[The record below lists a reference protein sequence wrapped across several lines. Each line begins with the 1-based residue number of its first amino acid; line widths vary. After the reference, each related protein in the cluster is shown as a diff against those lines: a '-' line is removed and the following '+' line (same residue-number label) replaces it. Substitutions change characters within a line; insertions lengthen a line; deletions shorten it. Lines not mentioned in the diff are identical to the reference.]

1 MKQTNI
7 HFQTTHCLTLLFL
20 SIFMFSFSFNVD
32 AQLLRKNKKNKEK
45 TEISSGDKNLDQ
57 KDSEKKTNPSTKPQL
72 ESSKQKPS
80 TNSGIKEKPQ
90 EKTLVE
96 NTEKGSDNNEGKY
109 KPIVETFPNGKVDWT
124 DQYVEAKGMSVI
136 DNERFKNPAQAK
148 LMARRGAIVD
158 AQRNL
163 LEIVKGVRVVS
174 ETKVVDM
181 MTESDYILT
190 QIDGVLK
197 NAEMIGEAVE
207 KEGIIEVRMRVPIYK
222 QEGLASALHPK
233 VGEKGQKTSMGMKE
247 IKFLEGNPE
256 EIKIED
262 MSELVFNFNG
272 KEYSPSMFPIVLDE
286 NNNVLLDFSKY
297 YDPKTGKFPK
307 LLAGS
312 KEILEA
318 AGSKK
323 GAQIIDVI
331 ESFDGKIK
339 IDNSKISKKIN
350 WQKIGKVAT
359 SIGKIAVSLIL

>member
-1 MKQTNI
+1 MKKTMS
-7 HFQTTHCLTLLFL
+7 HFQPMRCLKILFL
-20 SIFMFSFSFNVD
+20 TVFMFSLSLSMD
-32 AQLLRKNKKNKEK
+32 AQVSRKARKDKEK
-45 TEISSGDKNLDQ
+45 TELNKSDQ
-57 KDSEKKTNPSTKPQL
+57 KSSKDKGKPVSKPQF
-72 ESSKQKPS
+72 EAS
-80 TNSGIKEKPQ
+80 KEKPATNLRTKEQ
-90 EKTLVE
+90 PKERAVVE
-96 NTEKGSDNNEGKY
+96 SVNNQTDNDEPKY
-109 KPIVETFPNGKVDWT
+109 MPIVENLPNGKIDWT
-124 DQYVEAKGMSVI
+124 EQYVEAKGMSVI
-136 DNERFKNPAQAK
+136 DNERFKNAAQAK
-148 LMARRGAIVD
+148 LMARRGAIAD

-197 NAEMIGEAVE
+197 NAQMVGEELE
-207 KEGIIEVRMRVPIYK
+207 KDGIIEVRMRVPIYEK
-222 QEGLASALHPK
+222 NGLASALERK
-233 VGEKGQKTSMGMKE
+233 IGETGKKATMGMNQ
-247 IKFLEGNPE
+247 IIFPEGNPE
-256 EIKIED
+256 EIKIENISD
-262 MSELVFNFNG
+262 LVFNFNG

-286 NNNVLLDFSKY
+286 NNNILLDFSKY

-318 AGSKK
+318 VGSKK

>member
-1 MKQTNI
+1 MKQSNI
-7 HFQTTHCLTLLFL
+7 YFQTTHCLTVLLL
-20 SIFMFSFSFNVD
+20 SIFMFSSSLSVD
-32 AQLLRKNKKNKEK
+32 AQIFRKNKKNKEK
-45 TEISSGDKNLDQ
+45 TEISSGEQKLDQ
-57 KDSEKKTNPSTKPQL
+57 KDSKKKAVPSAKPQL
-72 ESSKQKPS
+72 ESSKEKPS
-80 TNSGIKEKPQ
+80 TNVAKKEKPQ
-90 EKTLVE
+90 ERAVAD
-96 NTEKGSDNNEGKY
+96 NAEKSTDNNEGKY
-109 KPIVETFPNGKVDWT
+109 KPIVETLPNGKVDWT
-124 DQYVEAKGMSVI
+124 NQYVEAKGMSVI
-136 DNERFKNPAQAK
+136 DNERFKNAAQAK
-148 LMARRGAIVD
+148 LMARRGAIAD

-197 NAEMIGEAVE
+197 NAQMIGEEVE
-207 KEGIIEVRMRVPIYK
+207 KDGIIEVRMRVPIYE
-222 QEGLASALHPK
+222 QNGLASALHRK
-233 VGEKGQKTSMGMKE
+233 VAEKGQKATMGMSE
-247 IKFLEGNPE
+247 IKFPEGNPE
-256 EIKIED
+256 EMKIED
-262 MSELVFNFNG
+262 ISDLVFNFNG

-297 YDPKTGKFPK
+297 YDPETGKFPK
-307 LLAGS
+307 LLSGS

-318 AGSKK
+318 VGSKK

-350 WQKIGKVAT
+350 WQKIGRVAT